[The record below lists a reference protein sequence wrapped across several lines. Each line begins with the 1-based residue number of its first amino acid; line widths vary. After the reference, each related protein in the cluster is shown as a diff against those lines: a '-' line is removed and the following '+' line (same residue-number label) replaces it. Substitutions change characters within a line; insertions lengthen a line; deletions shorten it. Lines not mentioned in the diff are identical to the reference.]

1 LELLSSSFLLLERV
15 TIGSLQHLIPI
26 SLAIIFA
33 FLFIVYS
40 KRELTKRQQEIAL
53 HYFGVF
59 VALVVLGFHI
69 YHMLFG
75 NYDFRTDLPLYLCS
89 LLALII
95 PVFTYYRKYWMYELL
110 VFWIIAGTSQGVIT
124 PDIVEGFPAFDY
136 FRYWVVHLGLLI
148 VIFYATF
155 VFDMRPRLRSV
166 FKSILALQVYVV
178 VMMLLNY
185 LVNANY
191 SYLNH
196 KPESAS
202 VLDYL
207 GEWPWYLVQAQLL
220 LIPYFLVIYL
230 FFQIG
235 KKRKGVI
242 SQTTD

>member
-1 LELLSSSFLLLERV
+1 MLEVLSSSFLLLERV
-15 TIGSLQHLIPI
+15 TIGSLQHFVPI
-26 SLAIIFA
+26 GISIIVA
-33 FLFIVYS
+33 FLLIRYS
-40 KRELTKRQQEIAL
+40 KRALTVQQQEIAL
-53 HYFGVF
+53 HYLGIF
-59 VALVVLGFHI
+59 VSLVVLSFHI
-69 YHMLFG
+69 YQIMFG

-95 PVFTYYRKYWMYELL
+95 PIFTYYRKYWMYELL

-136 FRYWVVHLGLLI
+136 FRYWVVHLGLLTI
-148 VIFYATF
+148 IFYATF
-155 VFDMRPRLRSV
+155 VFNMRPRISSV
-166 FKSILALQVYVV
+166 FKSILALQVYVI

-207 GEWPWYLVQAQLL
+207 GEWPWYLIQAQLL
-220 LIPYFLVIYL
+220 LIPYFLLIYL

-235 KKRKGVI
+235 KKRKGGHFANN
-242 SQTTD
+242 

>member
-1 LELLSSSFLLLERV
+1 
-15 TIGSLQHLIPI
+15 
-26 SLAIIFA
+26 
-33 FLFIVYS
+33 
-40 KRELTKRQQEIAL
+40 
-53 HYFGVF
+53 
-59 VALVVLGFHI
+59 
-69 YHMLFG
+69 
-75 NYDFRTDLPLYLCS
+75 
-89 LLALII
+89 
-95 PVFTYYRKYWMYELL
+95 MYELL